1 MSYETQFYITERK
14 EAMASASTQRKG
26 LAGDVFRAT
35 GGNFLEM
42 YDFMVYG
49 FYAGAIAATMFPSGN
64 EYLSLMLSFVTFG
77 VGFIMRPLGAIILG
91 AYIDRKG
98 RRKGL
103 ILSLMIMAAGVLLIA
118 FTPTYAAIGVMAPIL
133 ILIGRLLQGFSAGAE
148 SGGVSTYLAEIAPRG
163 RRGFFVAWQSASQQ
177 VSVMA
182 AAIIGVSLYMSLSTE
197 QVQSWGWRIPFI
209 FGSLLVP
216 FLFYIRRTL
225 QETEE
230 FSTREK
236 KKQTPGVRT
245 IFVTLAQNWKIVG
258 IAILLVVLTSSMF
271 YLITTYTP
279 TFGERELHLS
289 AMDSY
294 VVSFAVGLS
303 NFIWIPIMGAL
314 SDKIGRGRLLLT
326 SSIVIGITAYPVM
339 MWLVASP
346 SFGRLLAALLWFS
359 FLYGSYQGVMVVTL
373 TEMMP
378 ANVRATGFSFAYS
391 LAQAIVGGFTPAIS
405 TGMIHQFD
413 NTAAPGIWLAVTAVI
428 SLVGAIIAVRTGV
441 VSLGVRKG
449 NPDGT
454 TSSASKASASERS

>member
-1 MSYETQFYITERK
+1 MSLPTPRK
-14 EAMASASTQRKG
+14 K

-49 FYAGAIAATMFPSGN
+49 FYAGAIAATMFPPGN
-64 EYLSLMLSFVTFG
+64 EYFSLMLSFVTFG
-77 VGFIMRPLGAIILG
+77 VGFIMRPLGAIVLG
-91 AYIDRKG
+91 SYIDRKG

-103 ILSLMIMAAGVLLIA
+103 ILSLTIMAAGVLIIA
-118 FTPTYAAIGVMAPIL
+118 FTPTYGAIGIAAPIL
-133 ILIGRLLQGFSAGAE
+133 ILVGRLLQGFSAGAE
-148 SGGVSTYLAEIAPRG
+148 SGGVSTYLAEIAPKG
-163 RRGFFVAWQSASQQ
+163 RRGFFVSWQSASQQ
-177 VSVMA
+177 VSVMVA
-182 AAIIGVSLYMSLSTE
+182 AVIGVSLYLSLSTE

-230 FSTREK
+230 FSSREK
-236 KKQTPGVRT
+236 KKQTPEIKT
-245 IFVTLAQNWKIVG
+245 IFMTLLQNWKIVG

-279 TFGERELHLS
+279 TFGQRELHLS

-294 VVSFAVGLS
+294 IVSFAVGLS

-314 SDKIGRGRLLLT
+314 SDKVGRGKLLLA
-326 SSIVIGITAYPVM
+326 SSIIIGITAYPVM
-339 MWLVASP
+339 MWLVAAP
-346 SFGRLLAALLWFS
+346 SFGRLLTALLWLS

-373 TEMMP
+373 TEIMP
-378 ANVRATGFSFAYS
+378 AQVRATGFSVAYS
-391 LAQAIVGGFTPAIS
+391 LAQAVVGGFTPAIA

-413 NTAAPGIWLAVTAVI
+413 NTAAPGIWLAATAVV
-428 SLVGAIIAVRTGV
+428 SLIGAIIAIRTGV
-441 VSLGVRKG
+441 VSLGPRREQQTEPVERL
-449 NPDGT
+449 PST
-454 TSSASKASASERS
+454 T